1 MNPEFN
7 EYKPQYGNVQEMFKA
22 KNKNATPWF
31 ISLLVIFVVMI
42 FVQLAGIIHGFVLRE
57 SYIENINNLLE
68 KKDALLAD
76 KAYRSL
82 LITSSFYLVVL
93 LVVTFWYI
101 ASFAKCIKNKDYSL
115 FSSILLFII
124 PFIFFVIL
132 VNFIFNWNQILN
144 LRSWNLIQITSLVNS
159 LIFVFSYPFIFR
171 QIKKVI
177 SEFYKL
183 KAYYRS
189 IQNGGLFNQL
199 FSQFA
204 QQNDNQSFS
213 SNQKNNQATENNGN
227 NVVLNEQ
234 TNQNSNT
241 QDSKFNYYKNNLST
255 LEKENLVIM
264 AKKLNIYNPE
274 EFSKEQLIE
283 KIALL
288 FSDNNTNE
296 VKESSSDNNSNET
309 IETKVSNDK
318 ESILKDEKDIKN
330 KDDKSNS
337 NDNNLTKKG

>member
-22 KNKNATPWF
+22 KNKNAIPWF

-68 KKDALLAD
+68 KKDASLAD

-115 FSSILLFII
+115 FSSILLFVI
-124 PFIFFVIL
+124 PFIFFVII

-199 FSQFA
+199 FSQFS

-213 SNQKNNQATENNGN
+213 NQKNNQTTENNGN

-234 TNQNSNT
+234 MSQNSNT

-296 VKESSSDNNSNET
+296 VKESSSNNNSNET

-318 ESILKDEKDIKN
+318 ESLKDEKDIKN
-330 KDDKSNS
+330 REDKSNS
-337 NDNNLTKKG
+337 DDNNLTKKG

>member
-22 KNKNATPWF
+22 KNKNAIPWF

-68 KKDALLAD
+68 KKDASLAD

-115 FSSILLFII
+115 FSSILLFVI
-124 PFIFFVIL
+124 PFIFFVII

-199 FSQFA
+199 FSQFS

-213 SNQKNNQATENNGN
+213 NQKNNQTTENNGN

-234 TNQNSNT
+234 MSQNSNT

-296 VKESSSDNNSNET
+296 VKESSSNNNSNET

-318 ESILKDEKDIKN
+318 ESLKDEKDIKN

-337 NDNNLTKKG
+337 DDNDLTKKG

>member
-22 KNKNATPWF
+22 KNKNAIPWF

-42 FVQLAGIIHGFVLRE
+42 FVQSAGIIHGFVLRE

-115 FSSILLFII
+115 FSSILLFVI
-124 PFIFFVIL
+124 PFIFFVII

-199 FSQFA
+199 FSQFS

-213 SNQKNNQATENNGN
+213 NQKNNQTTENNGN

-234 TNQNSNT
+234 MNQNSNT

-296 VKESSSDNNSNET
+296 VKESSSNNNSNET

-318 ESILKDEKDIKN
+318 ESLKDEKDIKN

-337 NDNNLTKKG
+337 DDNDLTKKG

>member
-1 MNPEFN
+1 
-7 EYKPQYGNVQEMFKA
+7 
-22 KNKNATPWF
+22 
-31 ISLLVIFVVMI
+31 
-42 FVQLAGIIHGFVLRE
+42 
-57 SYIENINNLLE
+57 
-68 KKDALLAD
+68 
-76 KAYRSL
+76 
-82 LITSSFYLVVL
+82 
-93 LVVTFWYI
+93 
-101 ASFAKCIKNKDYSL
+101 
-115 FSSILLFII
+115 
-124 PFIFFVIL
+124 
-132 VNFIFNWNQILN
+132 
-144 LRSWNLIQITSLVNS
+144 

-213 SNQKNNQATENNGN
+213 SNQKNNQTTENNGN

-234 TNQNSNT
+234 TNQNSNA

-296 VKESSSDNNSNET
+296 VKESSSNNNSNET

-318 ESILKDEKDIKN
+318 ESILKEEKDIKN

>member
-1 MNPEFN
+1 M
-7 EYKPQYGNVQEMFKA
+7 
-22 KNKNATPWF
+22 
-31 ISLLVIFVVMI
+31 
-42 FVQLAGIIHGFVLRE
+42 
-57 SYIENINNLLE
+57 
-68 KKDALLAD
+68 
-76 KAYRSL
+76 
-82 LITSSFYLVVL
+82 
-93 LVVTFWYI
+93 
-101 ASFAKCIKNKDYSL
+101 
-115 FSSILLFII
+115 
-124 PFIFFVIL
+124 
-132 VNFIFNWNQILN
+132 
-144 LRSWNLIQITSLVNS
+144 VNS

-199 FSQFA
+199 FSQFS

-213 SNQKNNQATENNGN
+213 NQKNNQTTENNGN

-234 TNQNSNT
+234 MSQNSNT

-296 VKESSSDNNSNET
+296 VKESSSNNNSNET

-318 ESILKDEKDIKN
+318 ESLKDERIWN
-330 KDDKSNS
+330 Q
-337 NDNNLTKKG
+337 LLLLQY

>member
-213 SNQKNNQATENNGN
+213 SNQKNNQTTENNGN

-234 TNQNSNT
+234 TNHSNA

-296 VKESSSDNNSNET
+296 VKESSSNNNSNET

-318 ESILKDEKDIKN
+318 ESILKEEKDIKN

>member
-199 FSQFA
+199 FSQFS

-213 SNQKNNQATENNGN
+213 NQKNNQTTENNGN

-234 TNQNSNT
+234 TSQNSNA

-296 VKESSSDNNSNET
+296 VKESSSNNNSNET

-318 ESILKDEKDIKN
+318 ESLKDEKDIKN

-337 NDNNLTKKG
+337 DDNDLTKKG

>member
-42 FVQLAGIIHGFVLRE
+42 FVQLAGIIHGFILRE

-68 KKDALLAD
+68 KKDASLAD

-199 FSQFA
+199 FNQFA

-213 SNQKNNQATENNGN
+213 NQKNNQTTENNGN

-234 TNQNSNT
+234 MNQNSNT

-296 VKESSSDNNSNET
+296 VKESSSNNNSNET
-309 IETKVSNDK
+309 IETKVSNDE
-318 ESILKDEKDIKN
+318 ESILKEEKDIKN

-337 NDNNLTKKG
+337 DDNNLTKKG

>member
-22 KNKNATPWF
+22 KNKNAIPWF

-115 FSSILLFII
+115 FSSILLFVI
-124 PFIFFVIL
+124 PFIFFVII

-199 FSQFA
+199 FSQFS

-213 SNQKNNQATENNGN
+213 NQKNNQTTENNGN

-234 TNQNSNT
+234 MSQNSNT

-296 VKESSSDNNSNET
+296 VKESSSNNNSNET

-318 ESILKDEKDIKN
+318 ESLKDEKDIKN

-337 NDNNLTKKG
+337 DDNNLTKKG

>member
-183 KAYYRS
+183 KAYYRN

-199 FSQFA
+199 FS
-204 QQNDNQSFS
+204 
-213 SNQKNNQATENNGN
+213 SNQKNNQTTENNGN

-234 TNQNSNT
+234 ISQNSNDR
-241 QDSKFNYYKNNLST
+241 DSKFNYYKNNLST

-296 VKESSSDNNSNET
+296 VKESSSNNNSNET
-309 IETKVSNDK
+309 IETKASNDK

>member
-68 KKDALLAD
+68 KKDASLAD

-115 FSSILLFII
+115 FSSILLFVI
-124 PFIFFVIL
+124 PFIFFVII

-199 FSQFA
+199 FSQFS

-213 SNQKNNQATENNGN
+213 NQKNNQTTENNGN

-234 TNQNSNT
+234 MSQNSNT

-296 VKESSSDNNSNET
+296 VKESSSNNNSNET

-318 ESILKDEKDIKN
+318 ESLKDEKDIKN
-330 KDDKSNS
+330 REDKSNS
-337 NDNNLTKKG
+337 DDNNLTKKG